1 MSVTEHV
8 EETCEACGCVAEI
21 GTLINEGDD
30 QLTLDVT
37 AASLAEAHA
46 RVARFVEL
54 AKAIAADVKVAQQ
67 VQEQGDQAVVTL
79 QLTFGCT
86 AEKLIFEMRSRAI

>member
-21 GTLINEGDD
+21 GSLINEGDD

-37 AASLAEAHA
+37 AASLAEAQA
-46 RVARFVEL
+46 RTERYVTL
-54 AKAIAADVKVAQQ
+54 AKAVYADVSVAQQ
-67 VQEQGDQAVVTL
+67 VKDGGEPASITL
-79 QLTFGCT
+79 QLGFSCT
-86 AEKLIFEMRSRAI
+86 AEKLIFEMRARAI